1 MANGKDLAN
10 SVLQKLQPLRETPQ
24 LGARVY
30 QMLVK
35 NIVSGEIEPGTAL
48 RPDGI
53 ARQLDVSTTPVREA
67 MHRLV
72 SEGLAI
78 KVPNQGWFVREYTDQ
93 QIRELYELRADLES
107 FGARLACTRI
117 TEEELAWLCQHQRT
131 GESAL
136 SGGDIDGYRNY
147 NRDLHTAII
156 KAARNSYLLQTMG
169 QLQLHSEM
177 LMASTIRITGRPIR
191 AIEEHRR
198 LIEHLAAHDVAAA
211 GQLMEHHILS
221 ALQDILRLRHGPDD
235 GSGAGDPG
243 PETPTRM

>member
-1 MANGKDLAN
+1 MGNPKDPANPGWPMF
-10 SVLQKLQPLRETPQ
+10 QPLRETPQ

-35 NIVSGEIEPGTAL
+35 SIIGGEIDSGTPL
-48 RPDGI
+48 RPDRI

-72 SEGLAI
+72 VEGLAI
-78 KVPNQGWFVREYTDQ
+78 KVANQGWFVREYTDQ
-93 QIRELYELRADLES
+93 EVRDLYELRADLES

-117 TEEELAWLCQHQRT
+117 TEEELAWLRQHQCT

-136 SGGDIDGYRNY
+136 SGGDIDGYSNY

-156 KAARNSYLLQTMG
+156 KAARNSYLLKTMR

-198 LIEHLAAHDVAAA
+198 LIEHIAAHDVAAA
-211 GQLMEHHILS
+211 GQSMEHHILS
-221 ALQDILRLRHGPDD
+221 ALQDILRLRHGSEN
-235 GSGAGDPG
+235 GSGAGDLG
-243 PETPTRM
+243 PETP